1 MLRETETAG
10 TVESGE
16 EMACGNIDKSL
27 KEGNEEEGAKQLV
40 EASGFLPW
48 QDWAEI
54 ITAIKNKQEM
64 SPENRKTLFYCECD
78 QVLEQVLQRHQGVSN
93 HIDT

>member
-40 EASGFLPW
+40 EASGFLP
-48 QDWAEI
+48 
-54 ITAIKNKQEM
+54 
-64 SPENRKTLFYCECD
+64 
-78 QVLEQVLQRHQGVSN
+78 
-93 HIDT
+93 